1 MYNYFLHARTY
12 LIIKGKQWREALSRT
27 KDYSYTSFVILCAPR
42 SGSTLLHTYLNFHSH
57 IKSYG
62 EVLREYFESNNL
74 EKESEN
80 LVERLVFKPHS
91 TNCKAVGLKIFYEYY
106 QQQSYAASFQKV
118 VNRKDV
124 KIIHLIRK
132 DILKLYVS
140 LKIAEK
146 TNIWS
151 TGRSSVHNNADQIT
165 IDAADYLK
173 FRKEYLQH
181 QQLFTSLFQDHA
193 ILEISYEE
201 LAEHPDVV
209 LKNLQQFLGV
219 KPQQLKTLLKKQN
232 QDDVRTHV
240 TNYDEV
246 QKLSMIA

>member
-1 MYNYFLHARTY
+1 
-12 LIIKGKQWREALSRT
+12 
-27 KDYSYTSFVILCAPR
+27 VILSAPR

-62 EVLREYFESNNL
+62 EVLREYFEGNNS
-74 EKESEN
+74 EKNSVN
-80 LVERLVFKPHS
+80 IVERLVFKPHS

-106 QQQSYAASFQKV
+106 KQHPYYAACFQEVLIK
-118 VNRKDV
+118 KDV

-146 TNIWS
+146 TNVWS
-151 TGRSSVHNNADQIT
+151 TGKSSTQHNADQIT
-165 IDAADYLK
+165 IDLTDYLQ
-173 FRKEYLQH
+173 FRAEYQQH

-193 ILEISYEE
+193 VLEISYED
-201 LAEHPDVV
+201 LAQHPDVV
-209 LKNLQQFLGV
+209 LKNVQQFLGV

-232 QDDVRTHV
+232 QDNVKTHV

-246 QKLSMIA
+246 QKLSLLA